1 MVKVEVSRA
10 DEAKQSQSQLLRNK
24 SLLHPS
30 LSPPPSLFLSP
41 SSSSLSLLCSS
52 FHLNLDLAAH
62 SFFNDTHCTRS
73 PLPSSPPVSP
83 ASPPRAGFQYFHLVF
98 MRSFTLVLPSEV
110 RQHFLCIYFL
120 NRCTLKQ
127 ADQYSFYFRY
137 ILTAGVSSGL
147 FPLSP
152 PTVSRCNVCLKLSVF
167 FPLLPTQT

>member
-1 MVKVEVSRA
+1 MVKVGVSRA

-30 LSPPPSLFLSP
+30 LSLSLSVALSL
-41 SSSSLSLLCSS
+41 SILQLSLSLLCSS

-73 PLPSSPPVSP
+73 LLPSSPPVSP
-83 ASPPRAGFQYFHLVF
+83 ASPRAGFQYFHLVF
-98 MRSFTLVLPSEV
+98 MSFTLVLSSEV

-127 ADQYSFYFRY
+127 ADQYSFYFRH
-137 ILTAGVSSGL
+137 
-147 FPLSP
+147 
-152 PTVSRCNVCLKLSVF
+152 
-167 FPLLPTQT
+167 